1 MRYSISR
8 DTTLTEQNEQ
18 TCKTG
23 WPTDWAR
30 FLSLLPSPRW
40 THHMVRQVMPL
51 QIMRWDTVISQ
62 YWPRFKKLIG
72 CCWRAWRDGYTH
84 VWIDTCYIDQK
95 SSSELSESI
104 NSMYVL
110 YANCDRCYAYLED
123 VGTASASSSD
133 SLTATADNS
142 DFRASVWFSR
152 GWTLQ
157 ELIAPRDVQFLDKTW
172 SVIGSKTSLA
182 LTLTSITGIDY
193 GALCGHTQPEEIS
206 VAERMSWASERQTTK
221 VEDRAY
227 SLFEIFNANMM
238 TIYGEGDKAFQRLQY
253 EILSQVVDHSIFAW
267 VHTDAGQEDTA
278 SGLLASSPSA
288 FSCSGDIVTIP
299 HRIFA
304 DQWRHS
310 GQLPAQ
316 HVQRT
321 AGGLVLELP
330 LLDRLP
336 KENHYLMAIAC
347 GKRGQNACGQS
358 QHCLGIVVSLG
369 MDDRYRRVPGIGW
382 IDAGRLRRQR
392 RDHAGR

>member
-1 MRYSISR
+1 M
-8 DTTLTEQNEQ
+8 T
-18 TCKTG
+18 
-23 WPTDWAR
+23 
-30 FLSLLPSPRW
+30 
-40 THHMVRQVMPL
+40 
-51 QIMRWDTVISQ
+51 
-62 YWPRFKKLIG
+62 
-72 CCWRAWRDGYTH
+72 
-84 VWIDTCYIDQK
+84 
-95 SSSELSESI
+95 
-104 NSMYVL
+104 
-110 YANCDRCYAYLED
+110 
-123 VGTASASSSD
+123 
-133 SLTATADNS
+133 
-142 DFRASVWFSR
+142 
-152 GWTLQ
+152 
-157 ELIAPRDVQFLDKTW
+157 
-172 SVIGSKTSLA
+172 
-182 LTLTSITGIDY
+182 
-193 GALCGHTQPEEIS
+193 
-206 VAERMSWASERQTTK
+206 
-221 VEDRAY
+221 
-227 SLFEIFNANMM
+227 

-369 MDDRYRRVPGIGW
+369 MDDRYRRVPGIAW
-382 IDAGRLRRQR
+382 IDAGRLRRQEHAFKLGR
-392 RDHAGR
+392 LETMESAVQPAHARESVTETEVEGKDCQIRIAASMLQRVQEDHRLKFVHITSNVNYSQYREEEDPETREKHIIFTAPYYSPEYHQKYLFRLVWNWSGETLEIHIDLDIKNPIQFNGIWSSK